1 MLGRIRDAIFGGDK
15 PAAAPRTPAKI
26 ASPRGPRSS
35 FDAAKTT
42 SDNAGHWLGAD
53 YLGPNAALS
62 PEVRAKLRSRS
73 RYERENNCYFS
84 GLVEGRANECIGTG
98 PRLQLTLPPS
108 WTDADFQVQQAIPEG
123 VEREV
128 ELRWLEWSEQ
138 IGLADDLLL
147 ADETETTDGEVF
159 LAAFTNPI
167 LSPDG
172 TSPTL
177 DIALYES
184 EQCNNP
190 NANWGDPLHQDG
202 IDFDRYGNPA
212 KYWFLNQH
220 PGETAWMGGDW
231 GATPFEAERVFHFF
245 KKRRP
250 RAAHGIP
257 GMTPGLPLGSKMRRF
272 TDAALSAAEIQ
283 ALIAAVLTN
292 SNAMGP
298 ADGEES
304 PTVDAMDTINFARA
318 QLLTLYAGQDV
329 KTITPSQP
337 APSYREFKGEVLT
350 ECGRAINAP
359 RNVSTGSSAEYNYSS
374 GRLDQQGYHR
384 SIKIRRDRIRRVILD
399 RLFRLWLAEAILIPD
414 YLPAG
419 LPPVNLWRWKW
430 RWDGFASIDPLKDAN
445 AAKTRKES
453 CLTTMERECGE
464 VGEDWEEVIEQQQRE
479 RDKCLAAGLPDPYAP
494 SNAPPAPPAD
504 PNAVDPTEAPA
515 NAA

>member
-1 MLGRIRDAIFGGDK
+1 MVARIREAIFGGDK
-15 PAAAPRTPAKI
+15 KPTGKARV
-26 ASPRGPRSS
+26 SHGGGPRSS

-42 SDNAGHWLGAD
+42 ADNAGHWLGAD
-53 YLGPNAALS
+53 SLGPNASLS
-62 PEVRAKLRSRS
+62 PDVRTKLRNRS

-84 GLVEGRANECIGTG
+84 GLIEGRANETIGTG
-98 PRLQLTLPPS
+98 PRLQLTLPAE
-108 WTDADFQVQQAIPEG
+108 WTDPDFDTTLKVDPEKKPDPA
-123 VEREV
+123 REV
-128 ELRWLEWSEQ
+128 ELRWLEHAEL
-138 IGLADDLLL
+138 IGLADDLIL

-159 LAAFTNPI
+159 VVAFTNPM

-172 TSPTL
+172 PTL

-190 NANWGDPLHQDG
+190 NANWNDPLHQDG

-212 KYWFLNQH
+212 AYWFLNQH
-220 PGETAWMGGDW
+220 PGDTTWGGDW
-231 GATPFEAERVFHFF
+231 GASRIDAERVFHFF

-257 GMTPGLPLGSKMRRF
+257 GMTPGLQLGSKMRRA
-272 TDAALSAAEIQ
+272 TEAAVLTAEIQ
-283 ALIAAVLTN
+283 ANIAAVLTN
-292 SNAMGP
+292 EHATGP
-298 ADGEES
+298 TDGEES
-304 PTVDAMDTINFARA
+304 PTVDAMDEIKFSRA
-318 QLLTLYAGQDV
+318 TLLTLYAGQDV

-337 APSYREFKGEVLT
+337 MPSYREFKGEVLT
-350 ECGRAINAP
+350 ECGRAIGAP

-399 RLFRLWLAEAILIPD
+399 RLFRLWLAEAILIPG
-414 YLPAG
+414 YLPAD

-445 AAKTRKES
+445 AARVRKEAG
-453 CLTTMERECGE
+453 LTTMERECGE

-479 RDKCLAAGLPDPYAP
+479 RDKCLAAGLPDPYATKVTP
-494 SNAPPAPPAD
+494 AMPPAVD
-504 PNAVDPTEAPA
+504 PNAVPEEEPA
-515 NAA
+515 HAA